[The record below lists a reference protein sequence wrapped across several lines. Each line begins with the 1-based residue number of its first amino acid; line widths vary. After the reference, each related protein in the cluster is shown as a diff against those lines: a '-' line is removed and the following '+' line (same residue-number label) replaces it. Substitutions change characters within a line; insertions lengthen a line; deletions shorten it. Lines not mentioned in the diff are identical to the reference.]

1 MRQVKCTLPEG
12 GTIEVTTPSFRRV
25 FTGGDVV
32 DLDRV
37 IEPAKPH
44 SKKDANDARPAVT
57 LAVALGHHVE
67 DHFAP
72 LEAEREAP
80 VAPADEE

>member
-12 GTIEVTTPSFRRV
+12 GTIEVTTPTFRRV
-25 FTGGDVV
+25 LTGGDVI

-37 IEPAKPH
+37 IEPATPATKRDP
-44 SKKDANDARPAVT
+44 ARAAVT
-57 LAVALGHHVE
+57 FAEALGHHVE